1 MLRHLSRFLKFG
13 SASSGKERVNTRL
26 HRHTKLLNTAKEGE
40 TDLTLCTTNAV
51 RWSSGMRRA
60 VLSSER
66 YSERAGAPP
75 PGAASGPAT
84 ILRLLVLATAIQP
97 AEKFELRRERGDP
110 KVSFRPS
117 TRTRTLHIIST
128 LDSYLQ
134 KLRERSPAPLLYSS
148 LASLIAS
155 VPHLRRVTFSL

>member
-26 HRHTKLLNTAKEGE
+26 HRHTKHLETAKEGE

-75 PGAASGPAT
+75 PGAASGSAT
-84 ILRLLVLATAIQP
+84 IFRLLVLATALQP

-110 KVSFRPS
+110 KVSSRPS
-117 TRTRTLHIIST
+117 TRIRRLHIIST
-128 LDSYLQ
+128 LDSPS
-134 KLRERSPAPLLYSS
+134 KRSE
-148 LASLIAS
+148 IALPPICS
-155 VPHLRRVTFSL
+155 AAVSRA